1 MALEIERKF
10 LVTSDNYKKE
20 AVSKERILQGFL
32 STHPER
38 TVRVRIKGKKGFL
51 TIKGKSNKEGTTRF
65 EWEHEIQLDE
75 AEALMRLCEAGVI
88 EKTRYNVKVGAH
100 IFEVDEFKG
109 SNKGLQIAE
118 VELATANEAF
128 DKPSWLGA
136 EVTGEIQYYNSCL
149 SKNPFSKW

>member
-118 VELATANEAF
+118 IELTTANEAF
-128 DKPSWLGA
+128 NKPSWLGA